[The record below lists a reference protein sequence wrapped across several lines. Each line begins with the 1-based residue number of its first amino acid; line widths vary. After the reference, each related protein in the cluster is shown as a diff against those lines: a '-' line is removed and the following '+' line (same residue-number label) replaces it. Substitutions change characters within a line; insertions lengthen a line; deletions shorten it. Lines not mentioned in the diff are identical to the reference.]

1 MNLLPGWAISASA
14 LTAER
19 LHLDLVAGNIANMN
33 TTRTPGG
40 GPYRRRVPVFSAM
53 IIQAGAGNTSPARGV
68 RVAGIYQ
75 DPTPP
80 RLVYN
85 PSHPDA
91 DPRGYVSYPN
101 INIVNEMVDLITATR
116 SYEANSTVL
125 NASKSMALATLD
137 LARA

>member
-1 MNLLPGWAISASA
+1 MDLLPGWAASASA

-33 TTRTPGG
+33 TTRTPDG
-40 GPYRRRVPVFSAM
+40 GPYRRRVPIFSAM
-53 IIQAGAGNTSPARGV
+53 VIRAGAGTPTAGRGV
-68 RVAGIYQ
+68 MVSGIYQ
-75 DPTPP
+75 DPTAP
-80 RLVYN
+80 RQVYD

-116 SYEANSTVL
+116 AYEANSTVL
-125 NASKSMALATLD
+125 NASKNLALTTLE